1 MKSNK
6 NNLITVILIFLN
18 NFLGLPMILFNIYK
32 KKESV
37 FLIALF
43 MGILGY
49 YFTPSNAD
57 YDIARYYSM
66 FSDKTL
72 RENTFMYQKDIYA
85 EILINFLIK
94 YDLSK
99 NLLGFSS
106 AFISYYF
113 LMKSLFIVMKQKN
126 IENKKY
132 FMFFSLFFI
141 SIPIIEY
148 TGIRFLP
155 AVSLFVYSIILKNKK
170 NKKIYIIFM
179 ISSIFFHS
187 SMVLLIFLFLINEI
201 IEQKIDIKIYKLFF
215 FISLFLG
222 IILNADILGN
232 IIKLINELGYIYLSP
247 AYITGKWGEGYLK
260 RLKMLEGLYY
270 YRQMVLLSLKKI
282 VIVAYFLLIKK
293 NNKKIDKY
301 ICMLGILCMSISLFQ
316 TPFERYFRVF
326 FFLTIIFNV
335 SNKLLNKKYK
345 ENNIFYL
352 IVFCYSI
359 LILLFDVRDHYY
371 SLFISYSNIVK
382 ISLINM
388 LYQVFN

>member
-1 MKSNK
+1 MKLNK
-6 NNLITVILIFLN
+6 NNLITGILIFLN
-18 NFLGLPMILFNIYK
+18 NFLGIPVILFNIYK

-37 FLIALF
+37 FFIALF
-43 MGILGY
+43 MGVLGY
-49 YFTPSNAD
+49 YFIPSNAD

-72 RENTFMYQKDIYA
+72 RENTFIYQKDIYA

-94 YDLSK
+94 YNLSK
-99 NLLGFSS
+99 NLLSFSS

-113 LMKSLFIVMKQKN
+113 LIKSLFVVMKQKN

-155 AVSLFVYSIILKNKK
+155 AVSIFIYSLILKYRKNKK
-170 NKKIYIIFM
+170 TYIIFM

-187 SMVLLIFLFLINEI
+187 SMILLILLFLVNEI
-201 IEQKIDIKIYKLFF
+201 IGQKIDIKIYKLFF
-215 FISLFLG
+215 LISLFLG
-222 IILNADILGN
+222 IILNANRLDN
-232 IIKLINELGYIYLSP
+232 IIKLINKLGYIYLSP
-247 AYITGKWGEGYLK
+247 AYITGKWGAGYLK
-260 RLKMLEGLYY
+260 RLKILEGLYY
-270 YRQMVLLSLKKI
+270 YRQIVLLNLKKI

-293 NNKKIDKY
+293 DNKQIDKY
-301 ICMLGILCMSISLFQ
+301 ICMLGIVCMSISLFQ
-316 TPFERYFRVF
+316 TPFERYFKVF
-326 FFLTIIFNV
+326 FFLIIIFNV

-352 IVFCYSI
+352 IIFIYSI
-359 LILLFDVRDHYY
+359 LILAFDVRDYYY

-382 ISLINM
+382 VSLINI

>member
-6 NNLITVILIFLN
+6 NNLITVMLIFLN

-49 YFTPSNAD
+49 YFIPSNAD
-57 YDIARYYSM
+57 YGIARYYSM
-66 FSDKTL
+66 FSDKIL

-94 YDLSK
+94 YNLSK

-155 AVSLFVYSIILKNKK
+155 AVSIFVYSIILKNKK

-201 IEQKIDIKIYKLFF
+201 IGQKIDIKIYKLFF
-215 FISLFLG
+215 
-222 IILNADILGN
+222 
-232 IIKLINELGYIYLSP
+232 Y
-247 AYITGKWGEGYLK
+247 
-260 RLKMLEGLYY
+260 
-270 YRQMVLLSLKKI
+270 
-282 VIVAYFLLIKK
+282 LLIFRNYFKCR
-293 NNKKIDKY
+293 Y
-301 ICMLGILCMSISLFQ
+301 IG
-316 TPFERYFRVF
+316 
-326 FFLTIIFNV
+326 
-335 SNKLLNKKYK
+335 
-345 ENNIFYL
+345 
-352 IVFCYSI
+352 
-359 LILLFDVRDHYY
+359 
-371 SLFISYSNIVK
+371 
-382 ISLINM
+382 
-388 LYQVFN
+388 